1 MRGSM
6 DVGCAEDVWNLDT
19 SSAPKSKSD
28 QRVREGSLASLS
40 DSGATPE
47 DPERFKGDLPFA
59 SVGALSRGRSRLPSL
74 DGGNLPAGMTA
85 CNPQFPTFVEADQHS
100 ICVNINPE
108 QPISFAFS
116 GTYVELSKQGLM
128 MRTPWRASIRSPRHR
143 RSEPLW
149 ARVVLAPAEA

>member
-6 DVGCAEDVWNLDT
+6 DVGCAEDVWTLNT

-40 DSGATPE
+40 DQE

-59 SVGALSRGRSRLPSL
+59 SVGALARGRSRQRPL
-74 DGGNLPAGMTA
+74 DGDNLPVGMTA

-128 MRTPWRASIRSPRHR
+128 MRTPWRASIRPPRHR

-149 ARVVLAPAEA
+149 VRVVLAPADT